1 MPSATL
7 DNPQESTKPQLTLS
21 HLREAMYNGEA
32 SRHEDLDVLRD
43 MATNKDEVLRSIE
56 SNPEIAK
63 EFSDQEDL
71 RQQFDAL
78 HQRYTAEIKTIAA
91 AKDFQERAEKKGIF
105 KRILSGVG
113 SFAKKHPIVTA
124 LIVAGVIAGGVAVGF
139 YLAGSWELLMTSIGS
154 SKIASVARTIREMIP
169 ITPKTSP
176 LPGGGVYDTP
186 IPMPAPDVFPDIP
199 H

>member
-1 MPSATL
+1 MSSATL
-7 DNPQESTKPQLTLS
+7 ENPQESTKPTLTLS

-71 RQQFDAL
+71 RQQFHAL

-124 LIVAGVIAGGVAVGF
+124 LIVAGVIAAGVGGSLILSGGLQLSQLGVSAQAVHAFIQGSDIVNSGIGAMEGF
-139 YLAGSWELLMTSIGS
+139 HSLDGVPAGL
-154 SKIASVARTIREMIP
+154 
-169 ITPKTSP
+169 
-176 LPGGGVYDTP
+176 
-186 IPMPAPDVFPDIP
+186 
-199 H
+199 